1 MASVAP
7 EAEAEPETSV
17 APEASVAREAEPE
30 PEAEPEAVVST
41 VEAAPAASVTTAEA
55 EPQAEP
61 QPTTAAAARKR
72 PSRRVLVA
80 GGIAALVAAVGIGT
94 GIAVTSGSSQPA
106 RQSSSARA
114 APTTVSRAPTAPSA
128 GPTRPAAPIQPATI
142 VGARAWLNA
151 NIARSQRISA
161 DPNLVSELR
170 SAGFAAAH
178 AAPGY
183 PGAPD
188 WHADSLIISTPQTR
202 ARAASAPELNAE
214 LAASIPVAVFGT
226 GTQTVEARM
235 VFGTSNPDVL
245 SVQAQRQD
253 DATNRRLAGQELL
266 RNPRVTIPAAWSTLV
281 STGGLDLRASVVIG
295 LLAARTNVA
304 VVAVV
309 VDQPENAAGTPARTI
324 LLSIPPSV
332 LPGII
337 ATLPA
342 GYRPDRISSPT
353 QHNIQ
358 LTQLSWG
365 VTLTPQPTLS

>member
-1 MASVAP
+1 MAVVSA
-7 EAEAEPETSV
+7 AEAEP
-17 APEASVAREAEPE
+17 AP
-30 PEAEPEAVVST
+30 
-41 VEAAPAASVTTAEA
+41 SVTTAEA
-55 EPQAEP
+55 EPQTAPE
-61 QPTTAAAARKR
+61 PTTAAATRKR
-72 PSRRVLVA
+72 PSGRVLVA

-106 RQSSSARA
+106 RRSSSARAA

-142 VGARAWLNA
+142 LGARAWLNA
-151 NIARSQRISA
+151 NIPRSQRISA
-161 DPNLVSELR
+161 DPNLVGELR

-183 PGAPD
+183 PGALD
-188 WHADSLIISTPQTR
+188 WHADSMIISTPQTR

-214 LAASIPVAVFGT
+214 LAASIPVAVFGS
-226 GTQTVEARM
+226 GTQIVEARM

-295 LLAARTNVA
+295 LIAARTNVA
-304 VVAVV
+304 VVAVL
-309 VDQPENAAGTPARTI
+309 VDQPENAAGTPARTV

-332 LPGII
+332 LPGILD
-337 ATLPA
+337 TLPA

-353 QHNIQ
+353 QHHVQ